1 VETDCSQVFCVLTL
15 NDAFGK
21 IFSTLFA
28 YEVLMDLANGEIR
41 KINEQIQQEKDST
54 RLLALVAELMRLL
67 DQQQASMNRV
77 PLTDQEQETQRAGMG
92 R

>member
-1 VETDCSQVFCVLTL
+1 
-15 NDAFGK
+15 
-21 IFSTLFA
+21 
-28 YEVLMDLANGEIR
+28 MDLANGEIR

-77 PLTDQEQETQRAGMG
+77 PLSDQAQETQSAG
-92 R
+92 